1 MCKST
6 SLFFSRNFKITW
18 TSPDVELA
26 VKQDEK
32 KCSRCQKFKSAEAF
46 YKQGDRLESCCK
58 ECKRKAKMAKS
69 EVQPTIAENSSGE
82 PAPASAPPASENKGP
97 PKSYEDLGF
106 TKEEFLEIV
115 DFFQEL
121 MRLDQKG

>member
-1 MCKST
+1 MCNRT
-6 SLFFSRNFKITW
+6 SLFFPPKYKITW
-18 TSPDVELA
+18 TSQPVELA

-32 KCSRCQKFKSAEAF
+32 KCSRCQKFKSAEEF
-46 YKQGDRLESCCK
+46 YNQGDRLESNCK
-58 ECKRKAKMAKS
+58 ECKRKARGAKR
-69 EVQPTIAENSSGE
+69 EVPVPSENSVGDPTPESTSPAGE
-82 PAPASAPPASENKGP
+82 SKGP